1 MAVTTTYTF
10 DSTRTEFIA
19 NSNGTGNSQ
28 FLSNVTTLSG
38 GGFALTYGTENG
50 ANDVPYVS
58 IYNTATGAVSPL
70 FLPYDASGTDMQGE
84 PVITQLA
91 NGNVLVV
98 WKEGAGGG
106 NAIVQTVFDPLTGNA
121 IGPREVIATAIAGNT
136 DPEITVLAGGNYV
149 ITYVNAAGG
158 ITTNVYNSVGSI
170 QSGPTIIGPGCSDPA
185 IAATADGGFAVVL
198 LNGGNIFSATYD
210 SVGNFVS
217 QPKFEVTGN
226 TNSAPQVA
234 ALKGGG
240 FAIVYDDSSFVG
252 LPGIGLKL
260 STAAQDTVIRVDTFN
275 SANGDRDPEITVLE
289 NGFIVVTWTHEFSG
303 TDDDIYGHIFD
314 ANGTSISVSGNDLGG
329 GVFVIDSST
338 LDQNQSSLAALLN
351 GMFVTTWT
359 NAQGDGSGDSISAEV
374 LELTRT
380 ITGDGAVDF
389 IIGDELR
396 DTIFG
401 GGGGD
406 HLAGGKGNDSL
417 HGDAGD
423 DVLVVKAS
431 DGTDGAETLDGG
443 IDRDTLELDIGN
455 GGDFTFDLR
464 NDTITSIEE
473 IDVNGDFGNTSVAT
487 VVLNAAQFG
496 AGVSTDAVFAR
507 IGDVAPALTVFME
520 GVTNLDLS
528 ALNFTAPYTVT
539 INGDDDA
546 ETITG
551 TTQNDT
557 INGGGGVDT
566 LTGGGGADTLSG
578 GAGDDSVIVRQGDDA
593 FGTETYDGG
602 GDTDELNLLG
612 GGAFDLRND
621 TIISFERLGFA
632 SGATDVLLNASQ
644 FGVAGISLASDIF
657 NASATTNLKIDMGA
671 VSNFNLS
678 GLTVNPLSLQPFL
691 ITINGDGDSETITG
705 TSQNDKINGNG
716 GTDTLS
722 GGGGNDIIDGGADND
737 VMSGGAGN
745 DIYYVDNVLDSV
757 VEGVAAGS
765 DFIYTTVNYTLAA
778 NTERLFLS
786 GTGNINGTGRNGQVD
801 VLTGNSGNN
810 ILNGLTGNDVMRGG
824 QGNDTYYVDSA
835 SDLVEEATNAGTDAI
850 KSTVTFTMSLNT
862 ERLYLIGTAAI
873 DGTGLAGKNDL
884 IVGNGAANTIN
895 GLTGNDT
902 LTGGL
907 GADTFLFNSVLNGIT
922 NHDTITDFNVINDSI
937 QLENSIFTA
946 LTTTGTLAAN
956 LFQDLSLGVQDGSE
970 VIIYDRVNGDL
981 YYDTNGAGVAGGLVL
996 FADVTNNTALTSA
1009 DFIVI

>member
-158 ITTNVYNSVGSI
+158 ITTNVYNSVGSF

-359 NAQGDGSGDSISAEV
+359 NAQGDGSGDGISAEV

-487 VVLNAAQFG
+487 VVLNADQFG
-496 AGVSTDAVFAR
+496 AGVTTDAVFAR

-520 GVTNLDLS
+520 GVTNL
-528 ALNFTAPYTVT
+528 
-539 INGDDDA
+539 
-546 ETITG
+546 
-551 TTQNDT
+551 
-557 INGGGGVDT
+557 
-566 LTGGGGADTLSG
+566 
-578 GAGDDSVIVRQGDDA
+578 
-593 FGTETYDGG
+593 
-602 GDTDELNLLG
+602 
-612 GGAFDLRND
+612 
-621 TIISFERLGFA
+621 
-632 SGATDVLLNASQ
+632 
-644 FGVAGISLASDIF
+644 
-657 NASATTNLKIDMGA
+657 
-671 VSNFNLS
+671 NLS
-678 GLTVNPLSLQPFL
+678 GLTFIATYTV
-691 ITINGDGDSETITG
+691 TINGDGDSETIIG
-705 TSQNDKINGNG
+705 TSQNDTIN
-716 GTDTLS
+716 
-722 GGGGNDIIDGGADND
+722 GGGGIDTLTGGAGDDQYFVDSADDIVTEDAGAGTGLDTIFSSASYTIAANVERLELTGSGNINATGRDGAEDTLIGNSGNNTLDGKSGND
-737 VMSGGAGN
+737 TMRGLLGN
-745 DIYYVDNVLDSV
+745 DIYIVSSAGDVVDEVTGGGGADTIQASV
-757 VEGVAAGS
+757 SYTISAGVE
-765 DFIYTTVNYTLAA
+765 TLQL
-778 NTERLFLS
+778 T
-786 GTGNINGTGRNGQVD
+786 GTDNINATGLD
-801 VLTGNSGNN
+801 TKADALIGNSGNN
-810 ILNGLTGNDVMRGG
+810 IIDGKGGGDLLRGG
-824 QGNDTYYVDSA
+824 
-835 SDLVEEATNAGTDAI
+835 L
-850 KSTVTFTMSLNT
+850 
-862 ERLYLIGTAAI
+862 
-873 DGTGLAGKNDL
+873 
-884 IVGNGAANTIN
+884 
-895 GLTGNDT
+895 GNDT
-902 LTGGL
+902 LTGGTGNDL
-907 GADTFLFNSVLNGIT
+907 FRFDTALNAAT
-922 NHDTITDFNVINDSI
+922 NMDVITDFNVVNDTI
-937 QLENSIFTA
+937 QLENAIFTLLA
-946 LTTTGTLAAN
+946 TTGVLSVD
-956 LFQDLSLGVQDGSE
+956 LFKDIGNVGAVLDGDDRIVYDHNTGVLSYDADGSGVGLAIQFANITNHALLLNTDFV
-970 VIIYDRVNGDL
+970 VI
-981 YYDTNGAGVAGGLVL
+981 
-996 FADVTNNTALTSA
+996 
-1009 DFIVI
+1009 